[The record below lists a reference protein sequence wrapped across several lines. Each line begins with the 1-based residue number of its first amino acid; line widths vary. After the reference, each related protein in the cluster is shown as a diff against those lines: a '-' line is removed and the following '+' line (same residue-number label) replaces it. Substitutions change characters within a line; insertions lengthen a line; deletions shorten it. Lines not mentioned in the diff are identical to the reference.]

1 MFPDAPNA
9 SRGHEFFLAD
19 SWPEDLQKPSNA
31 PDAVAC
37 RSRPGSKHLVCGCQ
51 PGEGRRKRLTRGD
64 AKQSIQEAI
73 DAAAEGD
80 TILVNDGI
88 YAPIDALNKAITIRS
103 VNGPEKNDH

>member
-37 RSRPGSKHLVCGCQ
+37 RSRPGSKHGMWM
-51 PGEGRRKRLTRGD
+51 PTWEGRRKRLNQGD

-88 YAPIDALNKAITIRS
+88 MRR
-103 VNGPEKNDH
+103 